1 MSTKDIKEDLKQQG
15 LKPGDWTE
23 VSQKLLP
30 GATAGQV
37 EALLKLRAVL
47 EELVAKDQ
55 KTVAQ
60 LREQVARL
68 RHGGGR

>member
-23 VSQKLLP
+23 VQQKLLP

-55 KTVAQ
+55 KTVAG